1 MIGNESETMKNVK
14 DILTKN
20 RKITGYGMIAMLISL
35 VLTIAYYHLW
45 GTDLRVPLAGYRGDS
60 IGLLLDVNNYVRG
73 GNIHN
78 NAIFGAPDVGGYR
91 NVMADYA
98 MMFPTLRLFWKIS
111 GSVEAAVNIQAV
123 FNNVILSLGMYI
135 VCIRLKLNEKV
146 AVVLSILLANT
157 SFLIL
162 GYNAIMMTYV
172 YCFYLP
178 LFVYYVIKMM
188 LPEESHDAGKEK
200 FSTVI
205 FLMLFMFLTGVN
217 SLYYAFFCL
226 ILLAFVCL
234 YTLFGTRSVKNTL
247 LVILSVLSIGYG
259 IAVCILPNIL
269 YGMGLGTIW
278 DSGMYYVLTTTGGLI
293 LTGLVYVFYRKVYPK
308 MTMKRLV
315 FALLGLGAVLGV
327 GLLLVAKFT
336 DYMGQYDGRTLYA
349 VELGAL
355 NIVNLTLPSANNVF
369 AGLDRMVAVLTDID
383 NPQACDSTEMGVL
396 TGIGLIYSMLHIFQF
411 HEKDDDRNRILEICG
426 KCNCFLILLSVK
438 GGLASVIA
446 TYITTGIR
454 NYNRT
459 SILIM
464 IFSLISF
471 GIFVERL
478 MEKIHDTFTK
488 GKRVVLTGLVS
499 FAVLVG
505 IVVSIP
511 THYIYR
517 HNYGLVHYDQRKA
530 EYDAWQELITD
541 IESSVENGT
550 MILELPNPVDDV
562 HKGELMTEGRAYELS
577 IPAIVSKS
585 TIWSYGSGVI
595 PEQDL
600 VTETE
605 EYIVAAKEL
614 GFGGIYLDTMM
625 YADNTYKQCIDAL
638 NEYLGEPDA
647 SDGQR
652 RYFWKFE

>member
-1 MIGNESETMKNVK
+1 MKNVNDIWTK
-14 DILTKN
+14 NIKTIGYGIIAVIISLILT
-20 RKITGYGMIAMLISL
+20 IS
-35 VLTIAYYHLW
+35 YYHLW
-45 GTDLRVPLAGYRGDS
+45 GTDIRVPIAGYRGDS

-78 NAIFGAPDVGGYR
+78 NAIFGAPNVGGYR

-98 MMFPTLRLFWKIS
+98 MMFPTLKLFWKIS
-111 GSVEAAVNIQAV
+111 GSVEAAVNMQAV
-123 FNNVILSLGMYI
+123 FNNVILTIGMYI
-135 VCIRLKLNEKV
+135 VCILLKINQKV
-146 AVVLSILLANT
+146 STVLSVLLANT

-162 GYNAIMMTYV
+162 GYNTIMMTYV

-178 LFVYYVIKMM
+178 FFVYYVIKMM
-188 LPEESHDAGKEK
+188 LPDERHDEGKEK
-200 FSTVI
+200 FANVI

-226 ILLAFVCL
+226 ILLVFVSL
-234 YTLFGTRSVKNTL
+234 YTLLGTRSVKNTL
-247 LVILSVLSIGYG
+247 LAILSVVSIGYG

-269 YGMGLGTIW
+269 YSMGFGFIW
-278 DSGMYYVLTTTGGLI
+278 DSGMYYVLTTVGGLI
-293 LTGLVYVFYRKVYPK
+293 LVGLVYVFYKKVYPK

-315 FALLGLGAVLGV
+315 LVLLGLGLVLGV
-327 GLLLVAKFT
+327 GLLLVMKFT

-355 NIVNLTLPSANNVF
+355 NITNLTLPSPNNVF
-369 AGLDRMVAVLTDID
+369 AGFDRMVAVLTDID

-396 TGIGLIYSMLHIFQF
+396 TGIGLIYSLLHIFQF
-411 HEKDDDRNRILEICG
+411 NVKDDSRSRVLSICG
-426 KCNCFLILLSVK
+426 KCNCFFILLSVK

-471 GIFVERL
+471 GIFVEQL
-478 MEKIHDTFTK
+478 IEKLRDTFAK
-488 GKRVVLTGLVS
+488 GKQVVFTG
-499 FAVLVG
+499 AICVLIIAGCV
-505 IVVSIP
+505 ISIP

-517 HNYGLVHYDQRKA
+517 HNFGLLHYEQRKT
-530 EYDAWQELITD
+530 EYDEWHKLITD
-541 IESSVENGT
+541 IEKSVEDNT
-550 MILELPNPVDDV
+550 MILELPNPVDEV
-562 HKGELMTEGRAYELS
+562 HMGELMTEGRAYELA

-585 TIWSYGSGVI
+585 TIWSYSGGTSI
-595 PEQDL
+595 MQDII
-600 VTETE
+600 TQTE
-605 EYIVAAKEL
+605 EYITSAKEL

-625 YADNTYKQCIDAL
+625 YADDTYEQCIDAL
-638 NEYLGEPDA
+638 NEYLGKPDV

-652 RYFWKFE
+652 RYFWKFL

>member
-1 MIGNESETMKNVK
+1 MKNVK

-20 RKITGYGMIAMLISL
+20 RTIISYGIMTVLVSILITIS
-35 VLTIAYYHLW
+35 YFHLW
-45 GTDLRVPLAGYRGDS
+45 GTDWNVPISGYRSDAVGF
-60 IGLLLDVNNYVRG
+60 LLDVNNYVRG

-78 NAIFGAPDVGGYR
+78 NAIYGAPDIGSYI

-98 MMFPTLRLFWKIS
+98 MMMPTVKLFWKIS
-111 GSVEAAVNIQAV
+111 GSVELAVNLQAV
-123 FNNVILSLGMYI
+123 FNIFILTLGMYI
-135 VCIRLKLNEKV
+135 VCVRLKMTEKM
-146 AVVLSILLANT
+146 ALVVSILVPNC
-157 SFLIL
+157 SFLVL
-162 GYNAIMMTYV
+162 GYSALLLTYT

-178 LFVYYVIKMM
+178 FFIYYVIKMM
-188 LPEESHDAGKEK
+188 FPDQTHKKDEEK
-200 FSTVI
+200 FSNVI

-217 SLYYAFFCL
+217 SLYTAFFCL

-234 YTLFGTRSVKNTL
+234 YTLLGTRSVKNTL

-259 IAVCILPNIL
+259 IAVCIMPNIL
-269 YGMGLGTIW
+269 YGMGLGFIW
-278 DSGMYYVLTTTGGLI
+278 DSGMYYVLTTIGGLI
-293 LTGLVYVFYRKVYPK
+293 LVGLVYVFYKKVYPG
-308 MTMKRLV
+308 MTMKRLMFV
-315 FALLGLGAVLGV
+315 LLGLGAVLGI
-327 GLLLVAKFT
+327 GLLLVMKFT

-355 NIVNLTLPSANNVF
+355 NITNLTLPSANNIF

-396 TGIGLIYSMLHIFQF
+396 TGIGLIYSLLHIFQF
-411 HEKDDDRNRILEICG
+411 HGKDDDRKRILAICG

-471 GIFVERL
+471 GIFFERL

-541 IESSVENGT
+541 IEFSVENGT

-577 IPAIVSKS
+577 IPAIVSKT